1 MTFRFRPELQPF
13 EERLTPRASVGVVIG
28 RPTGPAHTNIGV
40 TLPGTPPPPIT
51 VTVITPVPI
60 PTPTPGGM

>member
-13 EERLTPRASVGVVIG
+13 EERLTPRASVGVLI
-28 RPTGPAHTNIGV
+28 RPEQRPPMMSVGV
-40 TLPGTPPPPIT
+40 PLPVTPTPPIA
-51 VTVITPVPI
+51 VITPVPT

>member
-28 RPTGPAHTNIGV
+28 GPSGPAHTNVGV
-40 TLPGTPPPPIT
+40 TLPGTPATPIT
-51 VTVITPVPI
+51 VTTPV
-60 PTPTPGGM
+60 PTPTPTTGGM